1 MQQLIIRVLRQYWRK
16 VNKQTELLEKNL
28 GQQIKQ
34 TELLEKISNQL
45 KKEKKR
51 SNHDR
56 ENLQK
61 D

>member
-1 MQQLIIRVLRQYWRK
+1 MQQLIIRVLRQYWRGI
-16 VNKQTELLEKNL
+16 NKQTELLEKNL
-28 GQQIKQ
+28 EQQIKQ